1 MSKILV
7 DTIDTRS
14 GTSTLTLGSSN
25 AGTIALGSGDVQ
37 SNFLYPA
44 FHIANDSNQS
54 IANTTMQKVTFNVEV
69 FDTNNNFASSTFTPT
84 LAGKYFLYSSIQMDI
99 NTGTGQIQ
107 VRIYKNGS
115 MVARSRQAH
124 FYGNNQQTYCA
135 SAIVEANGSSDYFE
149 IYTYQDSGS
158 SRTLTSE
165 DESNY
170 FMGYRIGT

>member
-1 MSKILV
+1 MSSIIKVNTLQ
-7 DTIDTRS
+7 DANRNALFSTDGS
-14 GTSTLTLGSSN
+14 GNVTLSSN
-25 AGTIALGSGDVQ
+25 EMNNAR
-37 SNFLYPA
+37 A
-44 FHIANDSNQS
+44 FNIANDSNQS

-107 VRIYKNGS
+107 VRVHKNGS

-124 FYGNNQQTYCA
+124 FYGNNQQTYCV

-170 FMGYRIGT
+170 FMGYRIIGA